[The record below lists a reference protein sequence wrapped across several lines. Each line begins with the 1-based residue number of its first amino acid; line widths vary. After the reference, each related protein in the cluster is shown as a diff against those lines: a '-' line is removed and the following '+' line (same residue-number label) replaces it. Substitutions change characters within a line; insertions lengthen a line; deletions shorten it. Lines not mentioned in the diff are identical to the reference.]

1 MPLKRLEQERKP
13 EGNDQ
18 LEKKLF
24 LYIQKTVYAELAPI
38 YQILSQYSRYITKL
52 ENRVSNLEKMHSEI
66 ISGSEP
72 QPDDSSSSNMIS
84 GVPPVIFQ
92 EIKVEKLFIERFD
105 QANNLG
111 NIGIKELSGHLNIGT
126 TYEKAG
132 LEEADKETK
141 GEFEELKGM
150 YMQKTDELNEKGNK
164 DGS

>member
-1 MPLKRLEQERKP
+1 MTIKKSEQERKP
-13 EGNDQ
+13 EGTDQ

-24 LYIQKTVYAELAPI
+24 LYIQKTVNAELAPI
-38 YQILSQYSRYITKL
+38 YQILNQYGRYITKL
-52 ENRVSNLEKMHSEI
+52 ENRMSNLEKMHSEGI
-66 ISGSEP
+66 FGSER
-72 QPDDSSSSNMIS
+72 QPDESSSSNMIS

-132 LEEADKETK
+132 LEEADTETK
-141 GEFEELKGM
+141 GDFEELKGM
-150 YMQKTDELNEKGNK
+150 YKQKMDELNEKGNK